1 MMWTVSIGQHGIII
15 CGQREIHG
23 HLTYR
28 AYSCLGDY
36 ARHHG
41 EDRQKYAELEDK
53 LAAQHEGYGRI
64 SRRFFLP
71 QVILKAVE
79 KWAVAERSERHSYML
94 L

>member
-41 EDRQKYAELEDK
+41 EDK
-53 LAAQHEGYGRI
+53 LVAQHEGYGRI